1 MVGDWG
7 GGGGL
12 TFDSENT
19 KYLFKPRLNKLRN
32 ISRQVNFK
40 YIILS
45 CNLQFF
51 SLQEFWCLA
60 KKKRSNGGGYGPP
73 DLPPWSANGAVLW
86 RGSFQCWDYSCPP
99 IARLAESKI
108 ETSWERIKSEKEKE
122 KGGKE
127 K

>member
-73 DLPPWSANGAVLW
+73 NLPPWSANGNPE
-86 RGSFQCWDYSCPP
+86 GIENNSC
-99 IARLAESKI
+99 
-108 ETSWERIKSEKEKE
+108 
-122 KGGKE
+122 GGGHLNVGIIHVHHG
-127 K
+127 